1 MQAQKQ
7 RDRRL
12 GKNGFHVS
20 CRPGTAAGAQVQL
33 HVGDRGIGAVFQH
46 NL

>member
-1 MQAQKQ
+1 MQTQKQ

-20 CRPGTAAGAQVQL
+20 CRPGAAAGARVQL
-33 HVGDRGIGAVFQH
+33 HVEDQGICPVFQR